1 MSIAFFVY
9 KFNFLK
15 RTQLSAYTP
24 TTQYDYDLFVIG
36 AGSGGVRAARMAAGH
51 GAKVAIVEDL
61 YFGGTCVNV
70 GCVPKKLYVYASQFS
85 ESFSGAAGFGWQL
98 DAQPTFDWSTL
109 VANKTKEISR
119 LQRVYDNLLQKSG
132 VTVMNGRGSL
142 VDAHTVKVADKTYTA
157 ERIIVATGGWPFV
170 PNVVGGEHI
179 ITSNEVFDLPQL
191 PKRMVIVGGGYIA
204 VEFAGI
210 LHGLGVEVTIFERGE
225 KVLKGFDEDV
235 RDFLVAEMLKKGIQF
250 MHKTNVDK
258 IEKTDTGFSVHTVS
272 GETVVTDLV
281 MYATGRVPNTKN
293 LGLENI
299 GVALDSAGAIV
310 VDENYQTNVPSIYAL
325 GDVTNRVNLTPV
337 ATAEGM
343 SLVNKLYASAD
354 KRVDYE
360 NIPTAVFSQ
369 PSIGTVGLSEA
380 QARAKFADI
389 DVYKTDFKAMKNSIS
404 GSTERTFMKMLV
416 VRSTDI
422 VVGMHMVGPDAGEI
436 IQGFAVAIRAGATKA
451 IFDSTIGI
459 HPTAAEEF
467 VTMRSPVASV

>member
-1 MSIAFFVY
+1 MSI
-9 KFNFLK
+9 KLILK
-15 RTQLSAYTP
+15 RTQLSVHTP

-51 GAKVAIVEDL
+51 GASVAIVEDL

-98 DAQPTFDWSTL
+98 GAQPTFDWPTL
-109 VANKTKEISR
+109 VGNKTKEISR
-119 LQRVYDNLLQKSG
+119 LQNVYDNLLQKSG

-170 PNVVGGEHI
+170 PNVVGGEYI
-179 ITSNEVFDLPQL
+179 ITSNEIFDLPQL

-210 LHGLGVEVTIFERGE
+210 LHGLGVDVTIFERGE

-258 IEKTDTGFSVHTVS
+258 IEKTDTGFSVHTVN
-272 GETVVTDLV
+272 GETVATDLV

-299 GVALDSAGAIV
+299 GVALDGAGAIV

-343 SLVNKLYASAD
+343 SLVNKLYASTD

-467 VTMRSPVASV
+467 VTMRSPVAST